1 MRVRWLEQ
9 AEVDRDEIEAYYVQ
23 YNLRS
28 AVAAGDRIHECVDLL
43 EALPLLGH
51 EGAIP
56 GTREFTVR
64 GSKSV
69 VIYRIQ
75 GDSVVI
81 LRVIHGGQERPTV
94 L

>member
-1 MRVRWLEQ
+1 MHVRWLEQ
-9 AEVDRDEIEAYYVQ
+9 AEADRDDVEAYYGQ

-43 EALPLLGH
+43 ETFPHLGH
-51 EGAIP
+51 EGTIP

-75 GDSVVI
+75 GDAVVI
-81 LRVIHGGQERPTV
+81 LRVMHGGQERPTV

>member
-9 AEVDRDEIEAYYVQ
+9 ADLSA
-23 YNLRS
+23 
-28 AVAAGDRIHECVDLL
+28 AVAAGDRIQACVDLL
-43 EALPLLGH
+43 ESFPHLGH

-69 VIYRIQ
+69 IVHRIVE
-75 GDSVVI
+75 DAVVI
-81 LRVIHGGQERPTV
+81 LRVFHGGQDRSV
-94 L
+94 HL